1 MKYLKIMYLSP
12 FIEKYLNQGI
22 KQLHDLYFEAGYYDY
37 SIRSLEIKYDKEPPL
52 AQKVLITLILNEGL
66 KYNITGFILSG
77 NLAELDV
84 IVQKNLRIFLGSQ
97 LNSKTR
103 LIIINDVTEIYKKR
117 GYWNCKIEITA
128 SNNSEDGHV
137 EIDVNIDAGRKYRLN
152 NFFLTKQSQF
162 VKAFS
167 DPC

>member
-1 MKYLKIMYLSP
+1 MNIIGNTEFSKEYIQRIILNVQGVINDPVKTI

-84 IVQKNLRIFLGSQ
+84 IVQKNLRIFQILLS
-97 LNSKTR
+97 
-103 LIIINDVTEIYKKR
+103 
-117 GYWNCKIEITA
+117 A
-128 SNNSEDGHV
+128 
-137 EIDVNIDAGRKYRLN
+137 
-152 NFFLTKQSQF
+152 
-162 VKAFS
+162 
-167 DPC
+167 